1 MSPKVT
7 LYWLDKSR
15 AQRFIWL
22 LEECNVDYNIEIFKR
37 TPEMLAPPEL
47 KKVHPLGKSPV
58 IGIHAPGKTEPT
70 ILAESGFITEYLTEH
85 FAPHLA
91 PKRYEEGKEGPGLE
105 TEEWLRYRFFMHYAE
120 GSLMALMVTNLI
132 FSMLKGDKIPFF
144 LRPVTG
150 AIAGRVDAAY
160 FKPNFKTHFDFL
172 EQQLATAPN
181 GGGFLC
187 GKDLTAADILMSFP
201 MQAGQKRLKMINA
214 TAYPKLNEY
223 VNKLDSMPGYKRSI
237 ERIEKESGESYTVMM
252 DITYELI

>member
-1 MSPKVT
+1 MATEAPKVT

-58 IGIHAPGKTEPT
+58 VGITAPGRTNPL

-91 PKRYEEGKEGPGLE
+91 PKRYEDGKEGPGLE
-105 TEEWLRYRFFMHYAE
+105 TEEWIRYHFFLHYAE

-132 FSMLKGDKIPFF
+132 FSFLKGDKIPFYI
-144 LRPVTG
+144 RPITNQIV
-150 AIAGRVDAAY
+150 GRVDNMY

-172 EQQLATAPN
+172 ESQLASAPN

-187 GKDLTAADILMSFP
+187 GNTLTAADILMSFP
-201 MQAGQKRLKMINA
+201 LQAGQKRLKIINA
-214 TAYPKLNEY
+214 TDYPKLNDF
-223 VNKLDSMPGYKRSI
+223 VNKLDNMEGYKKSI
-237 ERIEKESGESYTVMM
+237 ERIEKESGDGY
-252 DITYELI
+252 DLI

>member
-1 MSPKVT
+1 MATEAPKVT

-58 IGIHAPGKTEPT
+58 VGITAPDRTDPL

-91 PKRYEEGKEGPGLE
+91 PKRYEDGKEGPGLE
-105 TEEWLRYRFFMHYAE
+105 TEEWIRYHFFLHYAE

-132 FSMLKGDKIPFF
+132 FSFLKGDKIPFF
-144 LRPVTG
+144 IRPITNQIV
-150 AIAGRVDAAY
+150 GRVDNMY

-172 EQQLATAPN
+172 ESQLASAPN

-187 GKDLTAADILMSFP
+187 GNTLTAADILMSFP
-201 MQAGQKRLKMINA
+201 LQAGQKRLKIINA
-214 TAYPKLNEY
+214 TDYPKLNDF
-223 VNKLDSMPGYKRSI
+223 VNKLDNMEGYKKSI
-237 ERIEKESGESYTVMM
+237 ERIEKESGESFTTMM
-252 DITYELI
+252 GAE

>member
-1 MSPKVT
+1 MATEAPKVT

-22 LEECNVDYNIEIFKR
+22 LEECNVDYKIEIFKR
-37 TPEMLAPPEL
+37 TAEMLAPPEL

-58 IGIHAPGKTEPT
+58 VGITAPGRTDPL

-91 PKRYEEGKEGPGLE
+91 PKRYEDGKEGPGLE
-105 TEEWLRYRFFMHYAE
+105 TEEWIRYHFFLHYAE

-132 FSMLKGDKIPFF
+132 FSFLKGDKIPFF
-144 LRPVTG
+144 IRPITNQIV
-150 AIAGRVDAAY
+150 GRVDNMY

-172 EQQLATAPN
+172 ESQLASAPN

-187 GKDLTAADILMSFP
+187 GNTLTAADILMSFP
-201 MQAGQKRLKMINA
+201 LQAGQKRLKIINA
-214 TAYPKLNEY
+214 TDYPKLNDF
-223 VNKLDSMPGYKRSI
+223 VNKLDNMEGYKKSI
-237 ERIEKESGESYTVMM
+237 ERIEKESGDGY
-252 DITYELI
+252 DLI

>member
-1 MSPKVT
+1 MATEAPKVT
-7 LYWLDKSR
+7 L

-58 IGIHAPGKTEPT
+58 VGITAPGRTDPL

-91 PKRYEEGKEGPGLE
+91 PKRYEDGKEGPGLE
-105 TEEWLRYRFFMHYAE
+105 TEEWIRYHFFLHYAE

-132 FSMLKGDKIPFF
+132 FSCDKIPFF
-144 LRPVTG
+144 IRPITNQIV
-150 AIAGRVDAAY
+150 GRVDNMY

-172 EQQLATAPN
+172 ESQLASAPN

-187 GKDLTAADILMSFP
+187 GNTLTAADILMSFP
-201 MQAGQKRLKMINA
+201 LQAGQKRLKIINA
-214 TAYPKLNEY
+214 TDYPKLNDF
-223 VNKLDSMPGYKRSI
+223 VNKLDNMEGYKKSI
-237 ERIEKESGESYTVMM
+237 ERIEKESGDGY
-252 DITYELI
+252 DLI